1 MQQIINFII
10 KNSHRLLFL
19 LLLGIS
25 FSLVIKSH
33 SYHRSEYVNSANAVT
48 GAYYEKVNEVN
59 EYFSLKQ
66 KNKDLATENALLKQL
81 LFNKKDT
88 ILTSK
93 TLFRNDLNNYNVVV
107 SKVVKNSFNTRE
119 NYITINSGTN
129 SGIEVDMG
137 VVNDRGVIGIIEKTS
152 ANFST
157 IQSVLNTKSKIN
169 AKIKNSN
176 HFGSLIWDGTNAGF
190 AQLIDVPRL
199 ASLKHGDSIVTGR
212 NSDIFPEN
220 IPIGKIDKIFIDKKT
235 NYYTINIRLFNDM
248 TALGYVYVDTGAM
261 YRAVAYFAMQHNL
274 VSETHLDKASLI
286 TRLPTINLR
295 FQFNPTLG
303 FAEMYLNNENI
314 EMQIRT
320 IEVSR
325 MVSKVA
331 EISEVRA
338 KLVEQQ
344 QEMGKDKGIVMDGRD
359 ICTVDFPD
367 AELKLFMT
375 ASSKTRA
382 QRRFDELVEKG
393 QHVTFE
399 EVLQNVE
406 ERDYIDT
413 HRDDSPLVK
422 ADDAIEIDNS
432 SLSKKEQFELVLK
445 LVKEKL

>member
-1 MQQIINFII
+1 M
-10 KNSHRLLFL
+10 LFL

-25 FSLVIKSH
+25 FSLVVKSH

-66 KNKDLATENALLKQL
+66 KNKDLATENALLKEL

-107 SKVVKNSFNTRE
+107 AKVVKNSFNTRE
-119 NYITINSGTN
+119 NYITINSGKS

-152 ANFST
+152 ANYAT

-176 HFGSLIWDGTNAGF
+176 HFGSLIWDGSNVGF

-199 ASLKHGDSIVTGR
+199 ASLKHGDSIVTGG

-248 TALGYVYVDTGAM
+248 TALGYVYV
-261 YRAVAYFAMQHNL
+261 
-274 VSETHLDKASLI
+274 I
-286 TRLPTINLR
+286 
-295 FQFNPTLG
+295 
-303 FAEMYLNNENI
+303 ENK
-314 EMQIRT
+314 R
-320 IEVSR
+320 
-325 MVSKVA
+325 
-331 EISEVRA
+331 
-338 KLVEQQ
+338 
-344 QEMGKDKGIVMDGRD
+344 
-359 ICTVDFPD
+359 
-367 AELKLFMT
+367 
-375 ASSKTRA
+375 
-382 QRRFDELVEKG
+382 
-393 QHVTFE
+393 
-399 EVLQNVE
+399 
-406 ERDYIDT
+406 
-413 HRDDSPLVK
+413 
-422 ADDAIEIDNS
+422 
-432 SLSKKEQFELVLK
+432 KKEKRQLETATTAPK
-445 LVKEKL
+445 K